1 VRAALAFLALPRV
14 IVAGKGPLFAQA
26 DVDLCRFGVAG
37 IPFTDAARLLS
48 RAPLRYARNPCR
60 SSPARGGY
68 MSKNFLRAY
77 AAVCAGLLSS
87 SIAAAATP
95 PKPVE
100 VALTIRADQPGA
112 NIDANI
118 YGQFMEHL
126 GRNVYEGIWVGENST
141 IPNTRGYR
149 NDTLAALKK
158 LKVPVLRW
166 PGGCFAD
173 EYHWRDGIGARDKR
187 PHRVNTHWGGVIEP
201 NEFGTHEFFELAEM
215 LGAKTYL
222 AVNVGSGTVQEMSD
236 WVEYITS
243 PSESTLAKERRA
255 NGRDKPWKLD
265 YVGVGNEP
273 WGCGGDMSAQYYS
286 DEYKKYALNIKT
298 PRDNRPIEVASGP
311 YGDGYDW
318 TEVVM
323 KNAVR
328 QMGAYSLHYYTLPSG
343 SFDTPKKGP
352 ALNFTEADWIIT
364 LKHTLSIDEMIRKHV
379 AIMDKYD
386 PEKKVGLYVD
396 EWGSWY
402 DVEPGTNPGFLFQQN
417 TLRDAVL
424 AGLNLN
430 VFHAHAERVRMT
442 NIAQMINVLQA
453 MILTD
458 KEKML
463 LTPTYHVFHMYKPFR
478 GARNLPVELA
488 APVRTLGELAVP
500 TITAS
505 AARDA
510 QGRTHY
516 ALVNLDPR
524 TPVSVHIRTAGAPRG
539 KLSGRILTADAMD
552 AINTFDQPRNVTP
565 APFDGARIT
574 GGVLRVELP
583 PKAIV
588 VLSETG
594 Q

>member
-1 VRAALAFLALPRV
+1 MKKTF
-14 IVAGKGPLFAQA
+14 
-26 DVDLCRFGVAG
+26 
-37 IPFTDAARLLS
+37 
-48 RAPLRYARNPCR
+48 
-60 SSPARGGY
+60 
-68 MSKNFLRAY
+68 
-77 AAVCAGLLSS
+77 
-87 SIAAAATP
+87 AAATAAWLLAFVGTALAAN
-95 PKPVE
+95 PVA
-100 VALTIRADQPGA
+100 VQLTIRADAPGPK
-112 NIDANI
+112 IDAKI

-141 IPNTRGYR
+141 IPNTRGFR
-149 NDTLAALKK
+149 NDTLAALKN

-173 EYHWRDGIGARDKR
+173 EYHWRDGIGERAKR

-222 AVNVGSGTVQEMSD
+222 AVNVGSGTVQEMAE
-236 WVEYITS
+236 WIEYITS

-273 WGCGGDMSAQYYS
+273 WGCGGDMTPQYYS
-286 DEYKKYALNIKT
+286 DEYKKFALNIKT

-311 YGDGYDW
+311 YGDGYEW

-323 KNAVR
+323 KNAVKH
-328 QMGAYSLHYYTLPSG
+328 MGALALHYYTLPSG
-343 SFDTPKKGP
+343 SFSTPKKGP
-352 ALNFTEADWIIT
+352 ALTFNEADWIIT
-364 LKHTLSIDEMIRKHV
+364 LKQTLKIDEMIKKHV

-396 EWGSWY
+396 EWGTWY

-417 TLRDAVL
+417 TMRDAVV

-430 VFHAHAERVRMT
+430 VFHSHAERVHMS

-463 LTPTYHVFHMYKPFR
+463 LTPTYHVFEMYKPFM
-478 GARNLPVELA
+478 GTTLLPTELTT
-488 APVRTLGELAVP
+488 PEYKLGEFSIPAVSV
-500 TITAS
+500 S
-505 AARDA
+505 AARGA
-510 QGRTHY
+510 NNATVL
-516 ALVNLDPR
+516 ALVNTQANQGAR
-524 TPVSVHIRTAGAPRG
+524 VTVKIEGGSAKKMTARV
-539 KLSGRILTADAMD
+539 LTTTAMNEH
-552 AINTFDQPRNVTP
+552 NTFDKPNAVQPRE
-565 APFDGARIT
+565 FKGARLKGDT
-574 GGVLRVELP
+574 WTFELP
-583 PKAIV
+583 AKAV
-588 VLSETG
+588 VVATLN
-594 Q
+594 